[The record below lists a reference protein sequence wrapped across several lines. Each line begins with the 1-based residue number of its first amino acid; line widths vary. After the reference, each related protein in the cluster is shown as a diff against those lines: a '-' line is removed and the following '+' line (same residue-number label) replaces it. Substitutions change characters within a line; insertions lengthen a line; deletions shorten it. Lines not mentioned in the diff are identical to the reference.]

1 MKQEFVMRGQTVSG
15 GTEVLN
21 FSGHK
26 PGYVYRMT
34 EFEIYPSNA
43 IASNFAEILGSVTA
57 GKTAVDP
64 PNPNFNDEGLIATAM
79 MGVGTDLGTGSVRL
93 SSIVNDTFLITQD
106 LILMV
111 QDTQGDPVNW
121 QCRFVAEKVS
131 SSEEAVANFRQF
143 TIFDG

>member
-1 MKQEFVMRGQTVSG
+1 MNKEFVMRGQTASG
-15 GTEVLN
+15 ETDVLN
-21 FSGHK
+21 FSGHTA
-26 PGYVYRMT
+26 GYAYRMK

-43 IASNFAEILGSVTA
+43 IASNFAEILGTVTA

-64 PNPNFNDEGLIATAM
+64 PNPNFNDDGLIATAM

-93 SSIVNDTFLITQD
+93 SSVVNDTFLITQD

-121 QCRFVAEKVS
+121 QCKFEKVKVN
-131 SSEEAVANFRQF
+131 SSEEAVANFKQF
-143 TIFDG
+143 TIYDG